1 MISHSLARLKLHGK
15 SNRSRVAQ
23 KYLNEAALIIA
34 SPFFL
39 LFCLVD
45 SGSQCDN

>member
-1 MISHSLARLKLHGK
+1 MISHNLACLKIRAK

-23 KYLNEAALIIA
+23 KYLNEVALIIA
-34 SPFFL
+34 FPSYL
-39 LFCLVD
+39 LFWLFD